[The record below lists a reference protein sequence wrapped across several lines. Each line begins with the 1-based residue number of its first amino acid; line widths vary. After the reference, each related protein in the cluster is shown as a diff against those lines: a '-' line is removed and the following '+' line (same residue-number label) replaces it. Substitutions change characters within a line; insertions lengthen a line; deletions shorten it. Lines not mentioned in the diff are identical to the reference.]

1 LLCRDFL
8 VSDNS
13 KDSNPYFLY
22 SASNFGSF
30 CGLVAYPFLVEIY
43 LTLSRQFHYWSA
55 LYVALILVLG
65 ICAYYVLKN
74 TKNVTFTHGI
84 KPSKL
89 NAEMEKTP
97 WMRRAL
103 WALYAFVPS
112 SLMLGTTTFVSM
124 EIGSFPLLWGIPLT
138 LYLLTFVIVFMPKP
152 ILNHRWMLELQPYLL
167 IPLILW
173 LVLENEVAQWSTFA
187 LAIAYFFVA
196 AMVCHGELYKN
207 RPQPAKLT

>member
-1 LLCRDFL
+1 MKEFKSKSIHLHHNVDILIVGGGLSGLLAAKKLAGTQYDVL
-8 VSDNS
+8 
-13 KDSNPYFLY
+13 
-22 SASNFGSF
+22 
-30 CGLVAYPFLVEIY
+30 LVE
-43 LTLSRQFHYWSA
+43 REN
-55 LYVALILVLG
+55 ILG
-65 ICAYYVLKN
+65 GVLKN